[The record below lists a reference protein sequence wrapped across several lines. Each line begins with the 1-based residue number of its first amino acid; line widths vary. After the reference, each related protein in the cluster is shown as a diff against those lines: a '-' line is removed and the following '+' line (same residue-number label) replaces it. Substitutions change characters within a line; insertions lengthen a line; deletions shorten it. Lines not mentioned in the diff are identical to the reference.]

1 MLIFHFSNELTENSK
16 KNSSTWYS
24 TLFCFGIF
32 RYQIPNLSF
41 STRRL
46 DFVMLRFLY
55 QPQVALSKNPSLDQC
70 LWRWSGVWWN
80 DYYLDPIEGDHVAER
95 DDYVDLETSTLH
107 ICFSSLQV
115 EFSDQVTHEIEVMAA
130 KSVGNVR
137 NLGKT
142 FGGKAFQKFPQLLG
156 AEKRCVEHRSWP

>member
-1 MLIFHFSNELTENSK
+1 M
-16 KNSSTWYS
+16 
-24 TLFCFGIF
+24 
-32 RYQIPNLSF
+32 
-41 STRRL
+41 
-46 DFVMLRFLY
+46 
-55 QPQVALSKNPSLDQC
+55 
-70 LWRWSGVWWN
+70 
-80 DYYLDPIEGDHVAER
+80 DPIEDDHVAER

-156 AEKRCVEHRSWP
+156 AET

>member
-1 MLIFHFSNELTENSK
+1 M
-16 KNSSTWYS
+16 
-24 TLFCFGIF
+24 
-32 RYQIPNLSF
+32 
-41 STRRL
+41 
-46 DFVMLRFLY
+46 
-55 QPQVALSKNPSLDQC
+55 
-70 LWRWSGVWWN
+70 
-80 DYYLDPIEGDHVAER
+80 DPIEGDHVAER

-156 AEKRCVEHRSWP
+156 PYCKRDVSTICLDLKRHSIQCTRVTRVLVDVIST